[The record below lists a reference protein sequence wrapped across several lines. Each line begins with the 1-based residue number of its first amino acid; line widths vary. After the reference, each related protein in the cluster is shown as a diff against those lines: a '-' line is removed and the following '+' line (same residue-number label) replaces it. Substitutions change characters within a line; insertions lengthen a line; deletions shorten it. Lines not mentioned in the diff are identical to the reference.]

1 MIFIIQKILTIII
14 VLEAIISAYL
24 SYLVKNNINSINVGI
39 YQGQGFAFMLYSFI
53 YYFDMIIRSFLLIAY
68 FSSSAYCIKVNFSV
82 NTQKG
87 VMKLI
92 VYFVLIFFLVY
103 TMIYN
108 SVAENERSINAILFD

>member
-1 MIFIIQKILTIII
+1 MILKIQNFLTIII
-14 VLEAIISAYL
+14 VLEAVASAYL

-39 YQGQGFAFMLYSFI
+39 YQEQGFAFMLYTFV

-68 FSSSAYCIKVNFSV
+68 FCTSAYCIKVNFAV

-87 VMKLI
+87 VIKLI

-103 TMIYN
+103 TMIYY
-108 SVAENERSINAILFD
+108 SVAENEKSVNAILFD